1 VRARLRD
8 SIQTS
13 SRDEL
18 ILENAPT
25 PAASIASD
33 TAIPLPAVNTICAI
47 VVTYYPDS
55 GFADR
60 MERVAKQVSQI
71 VIVDNR
77 SEGESARRIQ
87 EVVQRFGTHLI
98 LNASNEGIAPA
109 LNAGVRWAESQGY
122 RWVLTLDQDT
132 LVEADMVSSL
142 AQVFRSNPF
151 PQQAA
156 VIGSN
161 SRDQFGKATS
171 SDEPIE
177 SGGFRGKEMK
187 TVLMSGS
194 LVSVDAFT
202 SIGGFRED
210 FFMDCVD
217 HEYCLRARSHGYRI
231 LMTEKPVMEHCPGA
245 PTQHRLL
252 WKTIRTSNH
261 SISRRYFLARN
272 STILVREYS
281 FVEPMWVLNYIWSY
295 AKTLILLCL
304 FETQRVAKLK
314 AFIRGC
320 VDGAMG
326 RTTIS
331 VS

>member
-87 EVVQRFGTHLI
+87 EVVQRFGIHLI

-161 SRDQFGKATS
+161 SRDQFGKVTS
-171 SDEPIE
+171 SDEPA
-177 SGGFRGKEMK
+177 
-187 TVLMSGS
+187 GS
-194 LVSVDAFT
+194 A
-202 SIGGFRED
+202 
-210 FFMDCVD
+210 
-217 HEYCLRARSHGYRI
+217 AR
-231 LMTEKPVMEHCPGA
+231 K
-245 PTQHRLL
+245 
-252 WKTIRTSNH
+252 
-261 SISRRYFLARN
+261 
-272 STILVREYS
+272 
-281 FVEPMWVLNYIWSY
+281 
-295 AKTLILLCL
+295 
-304 FETQRVAKLK
+304 
-314 AFIRGC
+314 
-320 VDGAMG
+320 
-326 RTTIS
+326 
-331 VS
+331 